1 MCIYMKKFRTM
12 GVDPVKIVLNWIPMV
27 YGKIKDVV
35 MFRLTD
41 FQRSTF
47 AVQQVE
53 YLSFIFS
60 HHYDYVSIV
69 CLV

>member
-1 MCIYMKKFRTM
+1 MKKFRTM
-12 GVDPVKIVLNWIPMV
+12 DVVPVKIVSNWIPMV

-60 HHYDYVSIV
+60 YHYDYMRDFVQET
-69 CLV
+69 